1 MSIYRWVRVR
11 STATY
16 KVTMP
21 PENFY
26 PNGTIVINAVNKKK
40 QNAGYCAKIYI
51 NRKSSIWN
59 NNLTYLRVLITL
71 VVLCKNLVSSARCE
85 RTGTWWGFGWV
96 FVGRGR
102 GWSVDVKAPDD
113 GHVIRFGWVGR
124 GWGRG
129 WSVDVKAPNDG
140 HVISVG
146 WVVVGWGRVWSV
158 DVKAPDVTPHGGGK
172 LLDRLLE
179 EGGILLPLHLHQ
191 RLHRLPDEGLARLA
205 HVGLQAQLNTPGQ
218 KCLQIIAGKFQV

>member
-1 MSIYRWVRVR
+1 MTSFVKSIYRWVRVR

-113 GHVIRFGWVGR
+113 GHVI
-124 GWGRG
+124 
-129 WSVDVKAPNDG
+129 
-140 HVISVG
+140 SVG